1 MKGFCYLDNNAGAA
15 LAPGVLDTM
24 LPYLKQQQ
32 GNPSSS
38 HRFGRLAKTAIE
50 NARQQVADLVNVSPS
65 QIIFTSGGTESNN
78 QVFSGLAQ
86 QYKTGKVLLS
96 AVEHP
101 SVIEPASALS
111 KAGFVVQELKV
122 DAAGVVEI
130 KNLLDAINKETR
142 LVSVMWAN
150 NETGVIQDITALTAV
165 SNEKQVLFHCDAV
178 QAIGKLPVD
187 FTAAGVQLMS
197 LSAHKF
203 GGPKGI
209 GALIVK
215 EGLNWPA
222 LIYGGG
228 QEANLRSGTEN
239 VPAIVGLGTASVVA
253 GESLKHY
260 QKYCRSLRDL
270 LEARLLEM
278 EGVTIFAQQA
288 KRLAN
293 TVFFSLAGFDAETL
307 LMTLDKQNF
316 SVSSGSAC
324 GTGQQTPSYVLTAM
338 GVNDLTALGAI
349 RVSISQQTTVE
360 EIERLAIILKK
371 EASRFQNLMNR

>member
-1 MKGFCYLDNNAGAA
+1 MKGLCYLDNNAGTA
-15 LAPGVLDTM
+15 LAPNVLDAM

-50 NARQQVADLVNVSPS
+50 NSRRQVADLVNVSPS
-65 QIIFTSGGTESNN
+65 QVIFTSGGTESNN

-86 QYKTGKVLLS
+86 QYQTGNVLLS
-96 AVEHP
+96 SVEHP
-101 SVIEPASALS
+101 SVLEPARELS
-111 KAGFVVQELKV
+111 KAGFNVEELQV
-122 DAAGVVEI
+122 DTDGVV
-130 KNLLDAINKETR
+130 KVNHLADAINEQTR

-165 SNEKQVLFHCDAV
+165 CNDKQVLFHCDAV
-178 QAIGKLPVD
+178 QAIGKEFVD
-187 FTAAGVQLMS
+187 FSAAGVQLMS

-209 GALIVK
+209 GALITK
-215 EGLNWPA
+215 KGLNWPA
-222 LIYGGG
+222 LILGGG
-228 QEANLRSGTEN
+228 QETGFRSGTEN
-239 VPAIVGLGTASVVA
+239 VPAIIGIGAAAVEAKS
-253 GESLKHY
+253 SLSHY
-260 QKYCRSLRDL
+260 QKHCRSLRDL
-270 LEARLLEM
+270 FEKRLLEM
-278 EGVTIFAQQA
+278 GSVTIFAQHA

-293 TVFFSLAGFDAETL
+293 TIFFSLAGFDAETL
-307 LMTLDKQNF
+307 LMALDRQNF

-338 GVNDLTALGAI
+338 GVDDITAQGAI
-349 RVSISQQTTVE
+349 RVSISLQTTVE
-360 EIERLAIILKK
+360 EIECLANVLKK